1 MDGDPEGR
9 TVYLSRQW
17 LDYTGQP
24 TTSTDW
30 GWTEALH
37 SDDVESTTR
46 LWSEAVSSGRTYEHT
61 YRLRRHD
68 GEYRW
73 HLTRGWPMRSEAND
87 ILQWFGT
94 STDIQQQ
101 KDVEEELRQTNELF
115 KRSNEDLQNF
125 AFAISHDLQE
135 PLRMVAKFTE
145 ILARRLED
153 KLTPDIADYVEY
165 IEDNTERM
173 KQMINDLLMY
183 SRVTHGESLEMTECA
198 ESEPA
203 LLWAMGNLARAIE
216 DSGAV
221 VVGLALPVVAA
232 DFGRV
237 TQLFQNLLSNS
248 MKYRSEKPLSHR
260 NYSNQARF
268 KLAVL
273 RRGQRNWYRSRIS

>member
-1 MDGDPEGR
+1 
-9 TVYLSRQW
+9 
-17 LDYTGQP
+17 
-24 TTSTDW
+24 
-30 GWTEALH
+30 
-37 SDDVESTTR
+37 
-46 LWSEAVSSGRTYEHT
+46 
-61 YRLRRHD
+61 
-68 GEYRW
+68 
-73 HLTRGWPMRSEAND
+73 MRSEAND

-248 MKYRSEKPLSHR
+248 MKYRSEKPLRIEITATRHG
-260 NYSNQARF
+260 SNWQFCVEDNGIGIAPEYHERIFGVFKRLHGREVPGTGIGLALCRRIVERYGGRIWVESAVGHGARF
-268 KLAVL
+268 YFTLPAAE
-273 RRGQRNWYRSRIS
+273 RAAAAAT